1 MPMALEFRACFPSV
15 ALCFGAVL
23 RGWGL
28 AAVLPV
34 ALALGTNPAAWG
46 TWQGAC
52 PALSQREG

>member
-1 MPMALEFRACFPSV
+1 MALEFRACFPSV